1 MRRKICS
8 VLLNADTFMDTNTL
22 ETILYNSAH
31 TVISILN
38 TIHGLKTV
46 SKIVNKGVFNIQAF
60 GQVYLKVMGAV

>member
-1 MRRKICS
+1 
-8 VLLNADTFMDTNTL
+8 MDTNTL

-46 SKIVNKGVFNIQAF
+46 GKIVNKGVFNIQAF
-60 GQVYLKVMGAV
+60 GQVYLKVIGAV